1 MIQGAKE
8 LIEDY
13 YNLPVEKIRQIKGKK
28 QVSQGVITVIEKY
41 FINGKLENPE
51 DQKPFKDNNLQMR
64 NGGNWNS
71 ETGFE
76 VFAGIN

>member
-51 DQKPFKDNNLQMR
+51 DQKPFKDNNFQMR

-76 VFAGIN
+76 VIAGIN